1 MTGGRICLES
11 ISSFGMHLV
20 MANFSCPKIRSK
32 TQFITVEN
40 SRHQVL
46 QDFSS
51 RLYMAI
57 FNLSWFISQ
66 RIKGEV
72 HLLVF
77 IIHPSSYPQQKS
89 RYAM

>member
-40 SRHQVL
+40 SRH
-46 QDFSS
+46 
-51 RLYMAI
+51 
-57 FNLSWFISQ
+57 W
-66 RIKGEV
+66 
-72 HLLVF
+72 
-77 IIHPSSYPQQKS
+77 PSSARLLLQ
-89 RYAM
+89 ALHGHF